1 MERIEATEKYLR
13 ENLSKYSKAT
23 IIEAIFR
30 KFDYTQIDILCHYCF
45 SADSIKR
52 QEAENKRMEENL
64 SQTRKAID
72 EYNGLA
78 KELKEKGIQKM
89 PLAKIQRMQKLLE
102 IIRKV

>member
-1 MERIEATEKYLR
+1 MSKIDATEKYLR
-13 ENLSKYSKAT
+13 EKLSKYSKAT

-30 KFDYTQIDILCHYCF
+30 RLDFTQIDILCHNCDV
-45 SADSIKR
+45 AESIKR

-72 EYNGLA
+72 EYNSLA
-78 KELKEKGIQKM
+78 KELKEKGIEKM
-89 PLAKIQRMQKLLE
+89 PLAKLQRIQKLLK